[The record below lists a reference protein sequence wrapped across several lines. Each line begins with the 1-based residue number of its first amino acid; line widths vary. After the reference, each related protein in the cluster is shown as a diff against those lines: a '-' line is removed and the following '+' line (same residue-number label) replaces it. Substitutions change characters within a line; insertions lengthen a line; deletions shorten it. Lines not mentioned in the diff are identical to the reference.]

1 MACVPEIMLPPANKP
16 AVFKNLL
23 LSIDLQIGISGQKIY
38 NAGETAVND
47 IMDRITR
54 FTVLVSISG
63 NRCTCRNKKLPLQM
77 CGGGVCM
84 LAYVCCQLILTA
96 FTMPFMPRSDEHIC
110 FTSAVSWRFIVI
122 SLSKIP
128 ASVVTVSFLMSR
140 FNCL

>member
-23 LSIDLQIGISGQKIY
+23 LSIDLQIGISGQKYIMQ
-38 NAGETAVND
+38 GETAVND

-63 NRCTCRNKKLPLQM
+63 NRCTCRNKNSRCK
-77 CGGGVCM
+77 CAAGVCM